1 MQSEMDSDGCEEIGD
16 GSRKPKSSRPTA
28 MELIQRRE
36 GQQRTLWCEIPE
48 VVSSGILSKNMQLNI
63 SAEG

>member
-1 MQSEMDSDGCEEIGD
+1 MQSELDSDGYEEIGYA
-16 GSRKPKSSRPTA
+16 SWKPKSSRPTA
-28 MELIQRRE
+28 MELIQPRE
-36 GQQRTLWCEIPE
+36 GQHRTLWCEIPE